1 MDNLDLR
8 NKGFMLER
16 CAKKLDE
23 IEKED
28 ALHCVGFVS
37 TTAFIMQLG
46 AVHHSFNLWRMG
58 KLSDELALRLVNT
71 FLDTFQ
77 NEVTEVIDFDI
88 NDI

>member
-8 NKGFMLER
+8 NKGFMLEQ
-16 CAKKLDE
+16 CAKKLNE
-23 IEKED
+23 IDKED

-37 TTAFIMQLG
+37 TVAFIMQLG
-46 AVHHSFNLWRMG
+46 VALHSFNLWRMG
-58 KLSDELALRLVNT
+58 KLSDGLALRRVNT

-77 NEVTEVIDFDI
+77 NEVTEVLDFDI